1 MQFFTLLKS
10 VSRLSRKAIKYG
22 SIICFP
28 IFSPYAY
35 AQYNGSVNPLSQSW
49 SMPTENTLNFS
60 STAPNQSYSCSFGG
74 GTRSMVYA
82 GLFSGIDQTFV
93 QNEVTTKTG
102 QSFSTYPVTHPYS
115 HGAGAGI
122 VIPLKSPAEREM
134 AKSCIRILTLVETE
148 EVMKLLNK
156 FKKEGIITSD
166 EYKTRMAS
174 LKDRILEIS
183 TSK

>member
-1 MQFFTLLKS
+1 MQLFTLLKS
-10 VSRLSRKAIKYG
+10 VSRLSRKAIKHG
-22 SIICFP
+22 FIIFFP
-28 IFSPYAY
+28 MFSPYAY

-93 QNEVTTKTG
+93 QNEVTTSSG
-102 QSFSTYPVTHPYS
+102 DSFSSYPVTHPYS

-122 VIPLKSPAEREM
+122 VIPLKSPAERLM

-148 EVMKLLNK
+148 EVMNLLSK
-156 FKKEGIITSD
+156 FKKEGIITSK
-166 EYKTRMAS
+166 EYETRMVS
-174 LKDRILEIS
+174 LKDRILNI
-183 TSK
+183 TSSK